1 VLNQVLISMKI
12 LASEDTSDINV
23 SAIFDTLNTMI
34 LNKTKTLIC
43 RNNLTLMLD
52 ETYGLKQY
60 SK

>member
-1 VLNQVLISMKI
+1 MKI